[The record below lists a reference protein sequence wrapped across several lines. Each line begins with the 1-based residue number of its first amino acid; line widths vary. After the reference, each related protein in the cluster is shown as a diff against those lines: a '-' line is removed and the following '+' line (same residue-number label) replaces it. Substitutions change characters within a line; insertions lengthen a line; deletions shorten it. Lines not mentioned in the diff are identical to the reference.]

1 MRIRSIFTVGAI
13 IAAACSS
20 EQKTSAVADSP
31 GASAGAQAAAD
42 TAPARPTA
50 DTARGWTVALGAVG
64 PIRVGMNPED
74 LKRVAGDFPA
84 PSPGAQCA
92 YVHPAL
98 APAGLLVMLAH
109 GQVARIDIDSAGAR
123 TDAGVGVGDSASRV
137 TDAYAGRV
145 TATPHKYVPGGQYL
159 TARSTSPAD
168 SALRI
173 VFETDKGRVT
183 RFRTGRTPEVE
194 WVERCG

>member
-1 MRIRSIFTVGAI
+1 VRIRSIFTVGAI

-20 EQKTSAVADSP
+20 EQKTSAVADSG
-31 GASAGAQAAAD
+31 GASASAQAKTD
-42 TAPARPTA
+42 TAPATPAA

-64 PIRVGMNPED
+64 PIRVGMNAED

-84 PSPGAQCA
+84 PKPGAECA
-92 YVHPAL
+92 YVHPSL
-98 APAGLLVMLAH
+98 APTGVLVMLAR
-109 GQVARIDIDSAGAR
+109 GQVVRIDIDSAGTR
-123 TDAGVGVGDSASRV
+123 TDAGVGVGDSSSRV

-173 VFETDKGRVT
+173 VFEIAEGRVT